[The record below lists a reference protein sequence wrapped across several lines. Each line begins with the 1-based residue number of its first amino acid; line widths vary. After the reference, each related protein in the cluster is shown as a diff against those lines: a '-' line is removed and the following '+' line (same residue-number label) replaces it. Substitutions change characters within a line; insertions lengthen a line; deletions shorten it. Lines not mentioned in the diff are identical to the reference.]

1 MTSLGSED
9 SGTRGSI
16 ARTLYDI
23 AQCFDWP
30 LDPEPR
36 LRRALRLLRRIVPY
50 DRCGLLDNPLVDE
63 PRLVVEPDAAD
74 ELEGVARILR
84 RFLTRLTDEA
94 HRAGDRRPPDVALV
108 PLWTSASHLAVPLVG
123 LDRVLGVLYV
133 RGADVVYTDDHLR
146 LLSVVAAQIAAYLTA
161 CRLREQEV
169 EIATEHEVA
178 RAAAEAES
186 RDRNEFLAMLAGDL
200 GRRLTPIRFAMLT
213 IRAQAERDPAVRQA
227 REVVEQ
233 QVVDLARLLDD
244 LLDVSRLRR
253 DKVKLRKEPLTLQG
267 IVTQALEQTLGL
279 ADARRHRVSVSLPE
293 EPLRLEGDFTRL
305 TQVVA
310 NLLDNAARYTP
321 PGGGISVAGHREGT
335 EIVLRVRDTGQGM
348 SSEILPRVFDLCA
361 EPGGPAAHGPE
372 SLGVGLTLARI
383 LVELHGGAINAHSEG
398 PGRGS
403 EFVVRL
409 PSAMSG

>member
-1 MTSLGSED
+1 VGSV
-9 SGTRGSI
+9 

-23 AQCFDWP
+23 AQGFDWP

-50 DRCGLLDNPLVDE
+50 DRCGLLDTPAVGA
-63 PRLVVEPDAAD
+63 PRLVVEPDAAV
-74 ELEGVARILR
+74 ERESLRRILT
-84 RFLTRLTDEA
+84 RFLSLLTDDAQREP
-94 HRAGDRRPPDVALV
+94 GRPSDLGLA
-108 PLWTSASHLAVPLVG
+108 PLWASPSHLAVPLVG
-123 LDRVLGVLYV
+123 LDRVLGVLCV
-133 RGADVVYTDDHLR
+133 RGTDVYTDDHLR

-383 LVELHGGAINAHSEG
+383 LAELHGGAINAHSEG